1 MINFNNYYVLSVQSP
16 PDFNYYVPF
25 INTTDIRRA
34 IHVGSLSYGSH
45 AEDVE
50 LALGNVSAIK

>member
-1 MINFNNYYVLSVQSP
+1 MQYFLFVQSP

-34 IHVGSLSYGSH
+34 IHVGSLSYGSQS
-45 AEDVE
+45 EDVE
-50 LALGNVSAIK
+50 MALGNESAIKY

>member
-1 MINFNNYYVLSVQSP
+1 MPIFLICPAS

-34 IHVGSLSYGSH
+34 IHVGSISYGSQS
-45 AEDVE
+45 EDVE
-50 LALGNVSAIK
+50 MALGNESAIKH

>member
-1 MINFNNYYVLSVQSP
+1 MQYFLFVQSP

-50 LALGNVSAIK
+50 MALGNVSAIKY